1 MFMSLSV
8 CVALQIDSSGF
19 AGLDGVWL
27 LLSLVLEINLILWS
41 SGSPLKITLV
51 FVLPSW
57 FFMFCQIKVY
67 VF

>member
-8 CVALQIDSSGF
+8 CVALQIDSFGF